1 MTRLPHLTPAQLLR
15 GYANGIFPMAAS
27 ADDPRLSWYDP
38 PRRGILPVGGVRA
51 SRSLIRSL
59 RRGGWAADAAPD
71 FDAIVG
77 HCAARDETWINAPLR
92 ALYADLHR
100 AGHAEALAVHQDGAL
115 AGGLFGV
122 TLGGAFF
129 GESMFSTRTDG
140 SKMALL
146 WLSDHLRRC
155 GFTLID
161 TQFLT
166 PHLARMGG
174 IEIPRAAYR
183 LRLAAALKRRADF
196 RAYPLLPASALSSA
210 VSAGTSTGSSPV
222 PGSTSSSGGGISPSG
237 PTPSPP
243 SGTAVSGT

>member
-1 MTRLPHLTPAQLLR
+1 MTRSPHLTPAQLLN
-15 GYANGIFPMAAS
+15 GYASGIFPMAAS

-51 SRSLIRSL
+51 SRSMRRSL
-59 RRGGWAADAAPD
+59 RRGDWTADAPPD
-71 FDAIVG
+71 FDAIIG
-77 HCAARDETWINAPLR
+77 QCAARDETWINAPLR
-92 ALYADLHR
+92 ALYNALHA
-100 AGHAEALAVHQDGAL
+100 AGHAEALAVYHDGQL

-122 TLGGAFF
+122 TLGAAFF

-146 WLSDHLRRC
+146 WLSDHLQRC

-174 IEIPRAAYR
+174 VEIPRSAYR
-183 LRLAAALKRRADF
+183 TRLAAALTRRADF
-196 RAYPLLPASALSSA
+196 HAYPLPPASGL
-210 VSAGTSTGSSPV
+210 SAGSV

>member
-1 MTRLPHLTPAQLLR
+1 MQHDRDLTPSQLLA
-15 GYANGIFPMAAS
+15 GYATGIFPMAAS

-51 SRSLIRSL
+51 SRSMQRSL
-59 RRGGWAADAAPD
+59 RRGGWSAEVAPD

-77 HCAARDETWINAPLR
+77 QCADRDETWINAPLR
-92 ALYADLHR
+92 ALYNALHV
-100 AGHAEALAVHQDGAL
+100 AGHAEALAVHHQGQL

-122 TLGGAFF
+122 TLGTAFF

-166 PHLARMGG
+166 PHLATMGG
-174 IEIPRAAYR
+174 VEIPRIAYR
-183 LRLAAALKRRADF
+183 AQLATARKGHADF
-196 RAYPLLPASALSSA
+196 RAYPLSPASGLL
-210 VSAGTSTGSSPV
+210 

-243 SGTAVSGT
+243 SGTAVSGS